1 MSEKEKLEIEL
12 LKEVL
17 ARYEAEQKELVEL
30 YRNLD
35 TKAQVNIVASGIFI
49 TASGNLVKEVNNN
62 LPPQMNLFLA
72 VAILCLTLSVTCAI
86 SVLLTKEVK
95 SSPIGSGYL
104 KLADDTLKFIEREN
118 LTTEQEIL
126 KQFIIN
132 TRNKIS
138 TWKPSITSY
147 RDKCE
152 LKAQQLKCSQQW
164 LLFGLII
171 VSFVTITSIFYRYNN
186 GL

>member
-17 ARYEAEQKELVEL
+17 ARYEAEQKELLER

-35 TKAQVNIVASGIFI
+35 TKAQITIVASGIFI
-49 TASGNLVKEVNNN
+49 TASGSLVKEVNNT
-62 LPPQMNLFLA
+62 LPPQINLFLA
-72 VAILCLTLSVTCAI
+72 CGILCLALSVTCAI

-104 KLADDTLKFIEREN
+104 KLADDTLKFIEKEK
-118 LTTEQEIL
+118 LTTEQEIF
-126 KQFIIN
+126 KEYAIN
-132 TRNKIS
+132 MRDQIK

-171 VSFVTITSIFYRYNN
+171 VSFVTISSIF
-186 GL
+186 L

>member
-35 TKAQVNIVASGIFI
+35 TKAQINIVASGIFF
-49 TASGNLVKEVNNN
+49 TASGNLVKEVNES

-72 VAILCLTLSVTCAI
+72 CAIICLALSVACSIA
-86 SVLLTKEVK
+86 VLLTRDVR
-95 SSPIGSGYL
+95 SPPIGSGYL
-104 KLADDTLKFIEREN
+104 KLADDTLELIEKDN
-118 LTTEQEIL
+118 LTTEEEFL
-126 KQFIIN
+126 KASIIN
-132 TRNKIS
+132 IRDQIR
-138 TWKPSITSY
+138 TWKPSIKSY
-147 RDKCE
+147 RDGCE
-152 LKAQQLKCSQQW
+152 IKAQQLKCGQQW

-171 VSFVTITSIFYRYNN
+171 VSMVTIASIFYRYNSI
-186 GL
+186 